1 MKHSN
6 DQDEVDDI
14 DDIGDPE
21 NIPPLNLYY
30 CNAMKI
36 KTSNFN
42 FANSA
47 IHLQLHM
54 TTGTKNK
61 GSMFFYG
68 TKVRSLC
75 SLVSNWQTHKLF
87 SSRLDWCDSGWWR
100 CLCLGKGPATKSDEF
115 VEKFQTALTPPP
127 HFWKIMLQIFYKGY
141 GCIRARRYDGQIVW
155 NACTC
160 HL

>member
-42 FANSA
+42 FANIA

-54 TTGTKNK
+54 TTGTKYK

-68 TKVRSLC
+68 TQNR
-75 SLVSNWQTHKLF
+75 
-87 SSRLDWCDSGWWR
+87 
-100 CLCLGKGPATKSDEF
+100 
-115 VEKFQTALTPPP
+115 
-127 HFWKIMLQIFYKGY
+127 
-141 GCIRARRYDGQIVW
+141 
-155 NACTC
+155 
-160 HL
+160 

>member
-42 FANSA
+42 FANIA

-54 TTGTKNK
+54 TTGTKYK
-61 GSMFFYG
+61 GSMFFMG
-68 TKVRSLC
+68 PKFDNCLRLSVIDRFTDSLT
-75 SLVSNWQTHKLF
+75 VF
-87 SSRLDWCDSGWWR
+87 
-100 CLCLGKGPATKSDEF
+100 
-115 VEKFQTALTPPP
+115 
-127 HFWKIMLQIFYKGY
+127 
-141 GCIRARRYDGQIVW
+141 
-155 NACTC
+155 
-160 HL
+160 

>member
-42 FANSA
+42 FANIA

-61 GSMFFYG
+61 GSMFFMG
-68 TKVRSLC
+68 PKFDNCLRLSVTDRFTNSLT
-75 SLVSNWQTHKLF
+75 VF
-87 SSRLDWCDSGWWR
+87 
-100 CLCLGKGPATKSDEF
+100 
-115 VEKFQTALTPPP
+115 
-127 HFWKIMLQIFYKGY
+127 
-141 GCIRARRYDGQIVW
+141 
-155 NACTC
+155 
-160 HL
+160 